1 MSTNGKSALR
11 TAPRA
16 EATGLDGDKWR
27 KPKRV
32 QPPNWLSLIA
42 QSVKNLPAMQETV
55 VLSVGQEDPLEKEMA
70 TLPVFLCQLQIGT
83 RALPTTEQ
91 QRHLPRASTEIEPH
105 AAIASSFNN
114 P

>member
-16 EATGLDGDKWR
+16 EAMGLDGDKWR

-55 VLSVGQEDPLEKEMA
+55 VLSVGREDPLEKEIQP
-70 TLPVFLCQLQIGT
+70 TPVFLPGKSHGRRSLAGYSPSG
-83 RALPTTEQ
+83 R
-91 QRHLPRASTEIEPH
+91 
-105 AAIASSFNN
+105 
-114 P
+114 